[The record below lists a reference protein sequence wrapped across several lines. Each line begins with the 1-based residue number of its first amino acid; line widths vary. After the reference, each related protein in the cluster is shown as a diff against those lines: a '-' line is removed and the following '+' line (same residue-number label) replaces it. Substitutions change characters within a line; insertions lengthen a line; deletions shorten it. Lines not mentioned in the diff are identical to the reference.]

1 MYNIYVN
8 FLFSRGVIM
17 IIDEIKKQNM
27 LAMKEKDSV
36 KRNALSVVIN
46 KYMLVN
52 IEKKAKGEE
61 ATDTDMVAILQK
73 SCKELLEEAENYL
86 KAGNAQMHEEIL
98 TQKKIIESFLPQM
111 MSKEEIKE
119 IILSLPDTTIPTV
132 MKHFKANYAGKVD
145 MRDVQDV
152 LKSL

>member
-1 MYNIYVN
+1 
-8 FLFSRGVIM
+8 M

-61 ATDTDMVAILQK
+61 AGDADMVAILQK
-73 SCKELLEEAENYL
+73 SVKELLEEAENYL
-86 KAGNAQMHEEIL
+86 KAGNSAMNEEIL
-98 TQKKIIESFLPQM
+98 TQKQIIESFLPQM
-111 MSKEEIKE
+111 MSKGEIKQ
-119 IILSLPDTTIPTV
+119 IIMSLPDTTIPTV
-132 MKHFKANYAGKVD
+132 MKHFKANYAGRVD

>member
-1 MYNIYVN
+1 
-8 FLFSRGVIM
+8 M

-61 ATDTDMVAILQK
+61 AGDADMVAILQK
-73 SCKELLEEAENYL
+73 SVKELLEEAENYL
-86 KAGNAQMHEEIL
+86 KAGNTQMHEEIL
-98 TQKKIIESFLPQM
+98 TQKQIIESFLPQM
-111 MSKEEIKE
+111 MSKGEIKQ
-119 IILSLPDTTIPTV
+119 IIMSLPDTTIPTV
-132 MKHFKANYAGKVD
+132 MKHFKANFAGKVD
-145 MRDVQDV
+145 MRDVQEV

>member
-1 MYNIYVN
+1 
-8 FLFSRGVIM
+8 M

-61 ATDTDMVAILQK
+61 FKDSDMVAILQK
-73 SCKELLEEAENYL
+73 SVKELTEEAENYL
-86 KAGNAQMHEEIL
+86 KAGNTQMNAEIL
-98 TQKKIIESFLPQM
+98 RQKEILEGFLPQM
-111 MSKEEIKE
+111 MSRDEIKQ
-119 IILSLPDTTIPTV
+119 IILSLPDTTVPTV
-132 MKHFKANYAGKVD
+132 MKHFKANFAGRVD
-145 MRDVQDV
+145 MRDVQEV
-152 LKSL
+152 LKTI

>member
-1 MYNIYVN
+1 
-8 FLFSRGVIM
+8 M

-27 LAMKEKDSV
+27 LAMKEKDTV
-36 KRNALSVVIN
+36 KRNALSVVVN

-61 ATDTDMVAILQK
+61 FKDADMVAILQK
-73 SCKELLEEAENYL
+73 SVKELTEEAENYL
-86 KAGNAQMHEEIL
+86 KAGNTQMNAEIL
-98 TQKKIIESFLPQM
+98 RQKEILESFLPQM
-111 MSKEEIKE
+111 MSREEIKQ

-132 MKHFKANYAGKVD
+132 MKHFKANFAGRVD
-145 MRDVQDV
+145 MRDVQEV

>member
-1 MYNIYVN
+1 
-8 FLFSRGVIM
+8 M

-27 LAMKEKDSV
+27 LAMKEKDTV
-36 KRNALSVVIN
+36 KRNALSVVVN

-61 ATDTDMVAILQK
+61 FKDSDMVAILQK
-73 SCKELLEEAENYL
+73 SVKELTEEAENYL
-86 KAGNAQMHEEIL
+86 KAGNAQMNAEIL
-98 TQKKIIESFLPQM
+98 RQKEILESFLPQM
-111 MSKEEIKE
+111 MSREEIKQ

-132 MKHFKANYAGKVD
+132 MKHFKANFAGRVD
-145 MRDVQDV
+145 MRDVQEV

>member
-1 MYNIYVN
+1 
-8 FLFSRGVIM
+8 M

-61 ATDTDMVAILQK
+61 FADSDMVAILQK
-73 SCKELLEEAENYL
+73 SVKELTEEAENYL
-86 KAGNAQMHEEIL
+86 KAGNTQMNAEIL
-98 TQKKIIESFLPQM
+98 RQKQILETFLPQM
-111 MSKEEIKE
+111 MSKGEIKQ

-132 MKHFKANYAGKVD
+132 MKHFKANFAGRVD
-145 MRDVQDV
+145 MKDVQEV
-152 LKSL
+152 LKTL

>member
-1 MYNIYVN
+1 
-8 FLFSRGVIM
+8 M

-61 ATDTDMVAILQK
+61 FKDSDMVAILQK
-73 SCKELLEEAENYL
+73 SVKELTEEAENYL
-86 KAGNAQMHEEIL
+86 KAGNTQMNAEIL
-98 TQKKIIESFLPQM
+98 RQREILESFLPQM
-111 MSKEEIKE
+111 MSRDEIKQ
-119 IILSLPDTTIPTV
+119 IILSLPDTTVPTV
-132 MKHFKANYAGKVD
+132 MKHFKANFAGRVD
-145 MRDVQDV
+145 MRDVQEV
-152 LKSL
+152 LKTI